1 MLMSLLREFG
11 FDYCFISGV
20 IRCSFN
26 YSLVVKY
33 LVICSIIHLL
43 IFHDLMVELSLLECI
58 RYLCSFN
65 MAFISGFSHM
75 YACVMKNSSSKLIL
89 CLQIWSIVQQ
99 YVYYIC
105 IISNGV
111 KLELN
116 LLLTSM
122 LTSVNIFTNLVLFM
136 AIAPCNLACIFMYIE
151 SGVSIP

>member
-1 MLMSLLREFG
+1 MLNNP
-11 FDYCFISGV
+11 
-20 IRCSFN
+20 SFN
-26 YSLVVKY
+26 
-33 LVICSIIHLL
+33 IPRPNGRIIITRMHKISMFLQHG
-43 IFHDLMVELSLLECI
+43 IYI
-58 RYLCSFN
+58 RNLT
-65 MAFISGFSHM
+65 HV
-75 YACVMKNSSSKLIL
+75 CVMKNSSSKLIL

-99 YVYYIC
+99 YAYYIC

-151 SGVSIP
+151 SGVLIP